1 MLIRTF
7 FGRSLRR
14 RNFQRRPFA
23 VTSCEALQPREMLTA
38 DPLAEIAPLSDEFD
52 DPNSIADWQ
61 RINEVEG
68 WNADQLQLWNV
79 DQTQSGRMVMQ
90 PHTVVWYE
98 NWRGPMVFK
107 EVAGDFV
114 FTTEVHIGD
123 RDDVGGSDADDVPN
137 DAAYSLGGLMI
148 RTPRDITDPA
158 VDWQPGS
165 QLDDGTNN
173 GENYVFLSL
182 GHGVDGQFSFE
193 VKTTRNSSSQLEL
206 TPLGMTANTATLRIA
221 RIGTSVITMYRLPGE
236 DWTVH
241 RRFDRPDMPET
252 LQLGMVTYTDWN
264 KASDFDPFVH
274 NSTVLQSG
282 VVDPTPAE
290 PFNPDLVASFEYARF
305 ARPDVPVELSGV
317 DLVNAASDEQLL
329 SFLGDAPIVNPDPEP
344 EPDPLEPVVIGDQLM
359 SRTDDLLEISLPG
372 QIDGQP
378 AEYSAAIIE
387 NVAAALNA
395 GHGLYVFSDDYALN
409 WGGQNEKWLQGDD
422 NYFYLL
428 PGGAVFE
435 WGGSFESST
444 YLATLGESYYE
455 NPALLATAE
464 PLAAA
469 IMLGETGSG
478 QTLTIDPADSFV
490 GSLHIRL
497 TTTFGGE
504 AIEEVFEV
512 TVANQ
517 APEIGTIPDASL
529 LVGEDVLIDLSA
541 SDADG
546 DSLSFEI
553 EVIGSP
559 ASQAMAEHHLHEAP
573 GVDNFALNWG
583 GQNEKWLQG
592 DAGWYFLLPD
602 GSLNQW
608 GGSFESSTQLAQLS
622 IAEYDNPHLLLNAEV
637 PDVEAAVVGGQLLL
651 TAGSQTGAFQIEV
664 TVSDGAD
671 SNTTIFNLDVTNTD
685 PLLNIA
691 DQVSVAGVPLQIV
704 LPTVDADGHEVA
716 YSVEVIGDELSALDA
731 EHGFWSGGDYFT
743 NYLGQNERWIRD
755 ADNAW
760 HYLLPSGELYRWEG
774 SFGTST
780 LMAELSSSVY
790 DDPSLLTD
798 PQPVAVVANVEG
810 GVLTISADTSYS
822 GAVHVRVIAS
832 DGHASVETTFLIV
845 IQADEDVDAAFS
857 DLSDEALSAV

>member
-1 MLIRTF
+1 MLIRTLF
-7 FGRSLRR
+7 NRSLRR
-14 RNFQRRPFA
+14 RRNGQRGSFA
-23 VTSCEALQPREMLTA
+23 VTGCEALQPREMLTA

-61 RINEVEG
+61 RINQVEG
-68 WNADQLQLWNV
+68 WNADQLQQWNV
-79 DQTQSGRMVMQ
+79 DQTQPGRMVMQ

-123 RDDVGGSDADDVPN
+123 RDDVGGSDLDDIPN
-137 DAAYSLGGLMI
+137 EAAYSLGGLMI

-206 TPLGMTANTATLRIA
+206 TPLGMTTNTATLRIA

-252 LQLGMVTYTDWN
+252 MQLGMVTYTDWN
-264 KASDFDPFVH
+264 KASDFDPFLH

-282 VVDPTPAE
+282 VADPTPGEA
-290 PFNPDLVASFEYARF
+290 FNPDLVAGFEYARF
-305 ARPDVPVELSGV
+305 ARPDVPPELAGV

-329 SFLGDAPIVNPDPEP
+329 SFLGDEPVVDPDPDPQEP
-344 EPDPLEPVVIGDQLM
+344 LVIGDQLM
-359 SRTDDLLEISLPG
+359 SRADGLLEIELPG

-378 AEYSAAIIE
+378 AEYDAVIIE

-395 GHGLYVFSDDYALN
+395 EHGLYVFSDDFALN

-428 PGGAVFE
+428 PGGEVFE

-444 YLATLGESYYE
+444 PLATLGESYYD
-455 NPALLATAE
+455 NPELLATAE
-464 PLAAA
+464 PLDATV
-469 IMLGETGSG
+469 MLSESESG

-490 GSLHIRL
+490 GSFLVRL
-497 TTTFGGE
+497 TTSFGGE
-504 AIEEVFEV
+504 STVEVFEV

-517 APEIGTIPDASL
+517 TPEIAGLPNTAL
-529 LVGEDVLIDLSA
+529 LVGEAVLIDLSA
-541 SDADG
+541 SDVDG
-546 DSLSFEI
+546 DLLSFD
-553 EVIGSP
+553 VQVTGSP
-559 ASQAMAEHHLHEAP
+559 ASQAMTEHHLHEAP
-573 GVDNFALNWG
+573 GVEDFALNWG

-592 DAGWYFLLPD
+592 DLGWYFLLPD

-608 GGSFESSTQLAQLS
+608 GGSFESSTQLAQLT
-622 IAEYDNPHLLLNAEV
+622 IAEYDNPHLLLNAV
-637 PDVEAAVVGGQLLL
+637 APDVDAAIIDGQLQL
-651 TAGSQTGAFQIEV
+651 TAGSQTGSFQIEV
-664 TVSDGAD
+664 LVSDGAETA
-671 SNTTIFNLDVTNTD
+671 STTFNLDVTNSEPTLSIGD
-685 PLLNIA
+685 QIA
-691 DQVSVAGVPLQIV
+691 VAGVPLLIE
-704 LPTVDADGHEVA
+704 LPTVDADGHAIE
-716 YSVEVIGDELSALDA
+716 YTVEVIGDELSALDA
-731 EHGFWSGGDYFT
+731 EHGFWADGDYFT

-760 HYLLPSGELYRWEG
+760 HYLLPGGDLYRWEG
-774 SFGTST
+774 SFESST
-780 LMAELSSSVY
+780 LIAELGSSVY

-798 PQPVAVVANVEG
+798 PEPADVVASIEA
-810 GVLTISADTSYS
+810 GVLSISAAAGYS
-822 GAVHVRVIAS
+822 GTVQIRVIAS
-832 DGHASVETTFLIV
+832 DGFASVESTFLV
-845 IQADEDVDAAFS
+845 DVQADEDVDAAFS
-857 DLSDEALSAV
+857 DLSDEELSAV